1 MLDPVPAHVK
11 LVEGYDIL
19 GEIVLDAIVCTE
31 LPFHRIFRG
40 QQVCYLHIE
49 FFSSFFAY
57 KVNFFFSCSAY
68 CDNITPS
75 QQFHVDNVFEDQ
87 VDVLHV
93 PAEHSLPNAVI
104 RNIILFVGGQYLLA
118 LQVLALYLIEEIC
131 VTAVPHIVQDGFRRD
146 SPLLIFEKLSQRGR

>member
-1 MLDPVPAHVK
+1 MLDPVSAHVK

-40 QQVCYLHIE
+40 QQVCYLYIE
-49 FFSSFFAY
+49 FFSSFFTY

-75 QQFHVDNVFEDQ
+75 QQ
-87 VDVLHV
+87 
-93 PAEHSLPNAVI
+93 SM
-104 RNIILFVGGQYLLA
+104 
-118 LQVLALYLIEEIC
+118 
-131 VTAVPHIVQDGFRRD
+131 
-146 SPLLIFEKLSQRGR
+146 